1 MPSYSYTAINDAGI
15 KKKGIL
21 SADSEREARKL
32 VKDLKLTPLKISES
46 KNLDKTLRI
55 KNKDIV
61 LMTRQLATLLEASTP
76 IVDSIDITA
85 RQTKNKNLIQILYNL
100 KEDLVQGKRLGNS
113 MKKFPG
119 IFSDTYV
126 SMVSAGDSSG
136 NLETVFSK
144 LADYLEESASIK
156 QKVISALTYPIVL
169 IGFSIVVIISLLAF
183 VLPQVVGQFIKAGA
197 ELPFITKF
205 LIGISNN
212 IIPILI
218 ILAVLCAV
226 IFYSYKKY
234 VHKIENKISFDRR
247 VLNIPLL
254 GNFILNSELERFS
267 STMELLLA
275 SGTNLDVEL
284 DEWSKIFDNKF
295 LSRIIFNAKNDV
307 VEGKDFIVS
316 LKNEEVLPDIFIQ
329 LISSGYRSGNLAK
342 MFNKVSHF
350 MKSEIENKRA
360 VFLSLLEPVVIILMG
375 GFIMLIVLAILIPIM
390 QMNTLAIWRIK
401 KKDLLLSN

>member
-136 NLETVFSK
+136 NLDTVFSK
-144 LADYLEESASIK
+144 LADYLEESASIR
-156 QKVISALTYPIVL
+156 QKVISALTYPLIL
-169 IGFSIVVIISLLAF
+169 IGFSFIVVISLLAF
-183 VLPQVVGQFIKAGA
+183 VLPQVIDQFIKAGA

-212 IIPILI
+212 IIPIL
-218 ILAVLCAV
+218 LV
-226 IFYSYKKY
+226 ITFLSVGFYYLYKKY
-234 VHKIENKISFDRR
+234 TKKEKNKLLVDKKI
-247 VLNIPLL
+247 LAIPFL

-275 SGTNLDVEL
+275 SGTNLDIALE
-284 DEWSKIFDNKF
+284 ECSKIFNNQY
-295 LSRIIFNAKNDV
+295 LSNIIMNARNDV
-307 VEGKDFIVS
+307 VEGKDFIITI
-316 LKNEEVLPDIFIQ
+316 KQNEIFPDIFIQ
-329 LISSGYRSGNLAK
+329 LIASGYRSGNLEK
-342 MFNKVSHF
+342 MFNKVSNF
-350 MKSEIENKRA
+350 MKSEIETKRS
-360 VFLSLLEPVVIILMG
+360 VFLSLLEPIVIIFMG
-375 GFIMLIVLAILIPIM
+375 GFIMMIVLAILIPIM
-390 QMNTLAIWRIK
+390 QMNTLAI
-401 KKDLLLSN
+401 

>member
-1 MPSYSYTAINDAGI
+1 MPAYSYTAINQDGT

-21 SADSEREARKL
+21 SAESEREARKL
-32 VKDLKLTPLKISES
+32 VKELKLTPLKVSES
-46 KNLDKTLRI
+46 KDLGKTLKI
-55 KNKDIV
+55 KDKDIV
-61 LMTRQLATLLEASTP
+61 IMTRQLATLLEASTP
-76 IVDSIDITA
+76 IVEALNITA
-85 RQTKNKNLIQILYNL
+85 KQLKNKNLIYILYNL
-100 KEDLVQGKRLGNS
+100 KEEIIQGKRLGSS

-119 IFSDTYV
+119 VFSDTYI
-126 SMVSAGDSSG
+126 SMVTAGDSSG
-136 NLETVFSK
+136 NLDIVFTK

-218 ILAVLCAV
+218 IFAVLFAI
-226 IFYSYKKY
+226 IFYSYKNY
-234 VHKIENKISFDRR
+234 VRKIENKISFDQR

-275 SGTNLDVEL
+275 SGTNLDVAL
-284 DEWSKIFDNKF
+284 DECSKIFDNKF
-295 LSRIIFNAKNDV
+295 LSKIVVDAKNDV

-316 LKNEEVLPDIFIQ
+316 LKNEGIFPDIFIQ

-360 VFLSLLEPVVIILMG
+360 IFLSLLEPVVIIFMG

-390 QMNTLAIWRIK
+390 QMNTLVI
-401 KKDLLLSN
+401 

>member
-136 NLETVFSK
+136 NLDTVFSK
-144 LADYLEESASIK
+144 LADYLEESASIR
-156 QKVISALTYPIVL
+156 QKVISALTYPLIL
-169 IGFSIVVIISLLAF
+169 IGFSFIVVISLLAF
-183 VLPQVVGQFIKAGA
+183 VLPQVIDQFIKAGA

-212 IIPILI
+212 IIPIL
-218 ILAVLCAV
+218 LVVTFLSV
-226 IFYSYKKY
+226 GFYYVYKKY
-234 VHKIENKISFDRR
+234 TKKEKNKLLVDKKI
-247 VLNIPLL
+247 LAIPFL

-275 SGTNLDVEL
+275 SGTNLDVALE
-284 DEWSKIFDNKF
+284 ECSKIFNNQY
-295 LSRIIFNAKNDV
+295 LSNITMNARNDV
-307 VEGKDFIVS
+307 VEGKDFIITI
-316 LKNEEVLPDIFIQ
+316 KQNEIFPDIFIQ
-329 LISSGYRSGNLAK
+329 LIASGYRSGNLEK
-342 MFNKVSHF
+342 MFNKVSNF
-350 MKSEIENKRA
+350 MKSEIETKRS
-360 VFLSLLEPVVIILMG
+360 VFLSLLEPIVIIFMG
-375 GFIMLIVLAILIPIM
+375 GFIMMIVLAILIPIM
-390 QMNTLAIWRIK
+390 QMNTLAI
-401 KKDLLLSN
+401 

>member
-136 NLETVFSK
+136 NLDTVFSK
-144 LADYLEESASIK
+144 LADYLEESASIR
-156 QKVISALTYPIVL
+156 QKVISALTYPLIL
-169 IGFSIVVIISLLAF
+169 IGFSFIVVISLLAF
-183 VLPQVVGQFIKAGA
+183 VLPQVIDQFIKAGA

-212 IIPILI
+212 IIPIL
-218 ILAVLCAV
+218 LV
-226 IFYSYKKY
+226 ITFLSVGFYYVYKKY
-234 VHKIENKISFDRR
+234 TKKEKNKLLVDKKI
-247 VLNIPLL
+247 LAIPFL

-275 SGTNLDVEL
+275 SGTNLDIALE
-284 DEWSKIFDNKF
+284 ECSKIFSNQY
-295 LSRIIFNAKNDV
+295 LSNIIMNARNDV
-307 VEGKDFIVS
+307 VEGKDFIITM
-316 LKNEEVLPDIFIQ
+316 KQNEIFPDIFIQ
-329 LISSGYRSGNLAK
+329 LIASGYRSGNLEK
-342 MFNKVSHF
+342 MFNKVSNF
-350 MKSEIENKRA
+350 MKSEIENKRS
-360 VFLSLLEPVVIILMG
+360 VFLSLLEPIVIIFMG
-375 GFIMLIVLAILIPIM
+375 GFIMMIVLAILIPIM
-390 QMNTLAIWRIK
+390 QMNTLAI
-401 KKDLLLSN
+401 

>member
-1 MPSYSYTAINDAGI
+1 MPAYSYTAINQDGT

-21 SADSEREARKL
+21 SAESEREARKL
-32 VKDLKLTPLKISES
+32 VKELKLTPLKVSES
-46 KNLDKTLRI
+46 KDLGKTLKI
-55 KNKDIV
+55 KDKDIV
-61 LMTRQLATLLEASTP
+61 IMTRQLATLLEASTP
-76 IVDSIDITA
+76 IVEALNITA
-85 RQTKNKNLIQILYNL
+85 KQLKNKNLIYILYNL
-100 KEDLVQGKRLGNS
+100 KEEIIQGKRLGSS

-119 IFSDTYV
+119 VFSDTYI
-126 SMVSAGDSSG
+126 SMVTAGDSSG
-136 NLETVFSK
+136 NLDIVFTK

-218 ILAVLCAV
+218 IFAVLFAI
-226 IFYSYKKY
+226 IFYSYKNY
-234 VHKIENKISFDRR
+234 VRKIENKISFDQR

-275 SGTNLDVEL
+275 SGTNLDVAL
-284 DEWSKIFDNKF
+284 DECSKIFDNKF
-295 LSRIIFNAKNDV
+295 LSKIVVDAKNDV

-316 LKNEEVLPDIFIQ
+316 LKNEGIFPDIFIQ

-360 VFLSLLEPVVIILMG
+360 IFLSLLEPVVIILMG

-390 QMNTLAIWRIK
+390 QMNTLVI
-401 KKDLLLSN
+401 

>member
-1 MPSYSYTAINDAGI
+1 MPAYSYTAINQDGA

-21 SADSEREARKL
+21 SAESEREARKL
-32 VKDLKLTPLKISES
+32 VKDLKLTPLKVSES
-46 KNLDKTLRI
+46 KDLGKTLRI
-55 KNKDIV
+55 KDKDIV
-61 LMTRQLATLLEASTP
+61 IMTRQLATLLEASTP
-76 IVDSIDITA
+76 IVEALNITA
-85 RQTKNKNLIQILYNL
+85 KQLKNKNLIYILYNL
-100 KEDLVQGKRLGNS
+100 KEEIVQGKRLGSS

-119 IFSDTYV
+119 VFSDTYI
-126 SMVSAGDSSG
+126 SMVTAGDSSG
-136 NLETVFSK
+136 NLDIVFTK

-218 ILAVLCAV
+218 IFAVLCAV
-226 IFYSYKKY
+226 IFYSYKNY
-234 VHKIENKISFDRR
+234 VRKIENKISFDRR

-275 SGTNLDVEL
+275 SGTNLDVAL
-284 DEWSKIFDNKF
+284 DECSKIFDNKF
-295 LSRIIFNAKNDV
+295 LSKIVVDAKNDV

-316 LKNEEVLPDIFIQ
+316 LKNEGILPDIFIQ

-360 VFLSLLEPVVIILMG
+360 IFLSLLEPVVIILMG

-390 QMNTLAIWRIK
+390 QMNTLAI
-401 KKDLLLSN
+401 

>member
-136 NLETVFSK
+136 NLDTVFSK
-144 LADYLEESASIK
+144 LADYLEESASIR
-156 QKVISALTYPIVL
+156 QKVISALTYPLIL
-169 IGFSIVVIISLLAF
+169 IGFSFIVVISLLAF
-183 VLPQVVGQFIKAGA
+183 VLPQVIDQFIKAGA

-212 IIPILI
+212 IIPIL
-218 ILAVLCAV
+218 LV
-226 IFYSYKKY
+226 ITFLSVGFYYVYKKY
-234 VHKIENKISFDRR
+234 TKKEKNKLLVDKKI
-247 VLNIPLL
+247 LAIPFL

-275 SGTNLDVEL
+275 SGTNLDIALE
-284 DEWSKIFDNKF
+284 ECSKIFNNQY
-295 LSRIIFNAKNDV
+295 LSNIIMNARNDV
-307 VEGKDFIVS
+307 VEGKDFIITM
-316 LKNEEVLPDIFIQ
+316 KQNEIFPDIFIQ
-329 LISSGYRSGNLAK
+329 LIASGYRSGNLEK
-342 MFNKVSHF
+342 MFNKVSNF
-350 MKSEIENKRA
+350 MKSEIENKRS
-360 VFLSLLEPVVIILMG
+360 VFLSLLEPIVIIFMG
-375 GFIMLIVLAILIPIM
+375 GFIMMIVLSM
-390 QMNTLAIWRIK
+390 FVF
-401 KKDLLLSN
+401 LLD

>member
-1 MPSYSYTAINDAGI
+1 MPAYSYTAINQDGT

-21 SADSEREARKL
+21 SAESEREARKL
-32 VKDLKLTPLKISES
+32 VKELKLTPLKVSES
-46 KNLDKTLRI
+46 KDLGKTLKI
-55 KNKDIV
+55 KDKDIV
-61 LMTRQLATLLEASTP
+61 IMTRQLATLLEASTP
-76 IVDSIDITA
+76 IMEALNITA
-85 RQTKNKNLIQILYNL
+85 KQLKNKNLIYILYNL
-100 KEDLVQGKRLGNS
+100 KEEIIQGKRLGSS

-119 IFSDTYV
+119 VFSDTYI
-126 SMVSAGDSSG
+126 SMVKAGDSSG
-136 NLETVFSK
+136 NLDIVFTK

-218 ILAVLCAV
+218 IFAVLCV
-226 IFYSYKKY
+226 IIFYSYKNY
-234 VHKIENKISFDRR
+234 VRKIENKISFDQR

-275 SGTNLDVEL
+275 SGTNLDVAL
-284 DEWSKIFDNKF
+284 DECSKIFDNKF
-295 LSRIIFNAKNDV
+295 LSKIVVDAKNDV

-316 LKNEEVLPDIFIQ
+316 LKNEGIFPDIFIQ

-360 VFLSLLEPVVIILMG
+360 IFLSLLEPVVIILMG

-390 QMNTLAIWRIK
+390 QMNTLVI
-401 KKDLLLSN
+401 

>member
-76 IVDSIDITA
+76 IFDSIDITA

-136 NLETVFSK
+136 NLDTVFSK
-144 LADYLEESASIK
+144 LADYLEESASIR
-156 QKVISALTYPIVL
+156 QKVISALTYPLIL
-169 IGFSIVVIISLLAF
+169 IGFSFIVVISLLAF
-183 VLPQVVGQFIKAGA
+183 VLPQVIDQFIKAGA

-212 IIPILI
+212 IIPIL
-218 ILAVLCAV
+218 LV
-226 IFYSYKKY
+226 ITFLSVGFYYVYKKY
-234 VHKIENKISFDRR
+234 TKKEKNKLLVDKKI
-247 VLNIPLL
+247 LAIPFL

-275 SGTNLDVEL
+275 SGTNLDIALE
-284 DEWSKIFDNKF
+284 ECSKIFNNQY
-295 LSRIIFNAKNDV
+295 LSNIIMNARNDV
-307 VEGKDFIVS
+307 VEGKDFIITM
-316 LKNEEVLPDIFIQ
+316 KQNEIFPDIFIQ
-329 LISSGYRSGNLAK
+329 LIASGYRSGNLEK
-342 MFNKVSHF
+342 MFNKVSNF
-350 MKSEIENKRA
+350 MKSEIENKRS
-360 VFLSLLEPVVIILMG
+360 VFLSLLEPIVIIFMG
-375 GFIMLIVLAILIPIM
+375 GFIMMIVLAILIPIM
-390 QMNTLAIWRIK
+390 QMNTLAI
-401 KKDLLLSN
+401 

>member
-55 KNKDIV
+55 KNKDVI

-136 NLETVFSK
+136 NLDTVFSK
-144 LADYLEESASIK
+144 LADYLEESASIR
-156 QKVISALTYPIVL
+156 QKVISALTYPLIL
-169 IGFSIVVIISLLAF
+169 IGFSFIVVISLLAF
-183 VLPQVVGQFIKAGA
+183 VLPQVIDQFIKAGA

-212 IIPILI
+212 IIPIL
-218 ILAVLCAV
+218 LV
-226 IFYSYKKY
+226 ITFLSVGFYYVYKKY
-234 VHKIENKISFDRR
+234 TKKEKNKLLVDKKI
-247 VLNIPLL
+247 LAIPFL

-275 SGTNLDVEL
+275 SGTNLDIALE
-284 DEWSKIFDNKF
+284 ECSKIFNNQY
-295 LSRIIFNAKNDV
+295 LSNIIMSARNDV
-307 VEGKDFIVS
+307 VEGKDFIITM
-316 LKNEEVLPDIFIQ
+316 KQNEIFPDIFIQ
-329 LISSGYRSGNLAK
+329 LIASGYRSGNLEK
-342 MFNKVSHF
+342 MFNKVSNF
-350 MKSEIENKRA
+350 MKSEIETKRS
-360 VFLSLLEPVVIILMG
+360 VFLSLIEPIVIIFMG
-375 GFIMLIVLAILIPIM
+375 GFIMMIVLAILIPIM
-390 QMNTLAIWRIK
+390 QMNTLAI
-401 KKDLLLSN
+401 

>member
-1 MPSYSYTAINDAGI
+1 MPAYSYTAINQDGT

-21 SADSEREARKL
+21 SAESEREARKL
-32 VKDLKLTPLKISES
+32 VKDLKLTPLKVSES
-46 KNLDKTLRI
+46 KDLGKTLKI
-55 KNKDIV
+55 KDKDIV
-61 LMTRQLATLLEASTP
+61 IMTRQLATLLEASTP
-76 IVDSIDITA
+76 IVEALNITA
-85 RQTKNKNLIQILYNL
+85 NQLQNKNLVYILYNL
-100 KEDLVQGKRLGNS
+100 KEDIVQGKRLGSS
-113 MKKFPG
+113 MRKFPG
-119 IFSDTYV
+119 VFSDTYI

-136 NLETVFSK
+136 NLDIVFTK

-156 QKVISALTYPIVL
+156 QKVISALTYPLIL

-212 IIPILI
+212 IVPILI
-218 ILAVLCAV
+218 VLV
-226 IFYSYKKY
+226 LFISIIFYFYKNY
-234 VHKIENKISFDRR
+234 VSKIENRIKFDRK

-254 GNFILNSELERFS
+254 GNFVLNSELERFS

-275 SGTNLDVEL
+275 SGTNLDVALE
-284 DEWSKIFDNKF
+284 ECSKIFDNSF
-295 LSRIIFNAKNDV
+295 LSNIVLEAKNDV
-307 VEGKDFIVS
+307 VEGKDFIIS
-316 LKNEEVLPDIFIQ
+316 LKNEGIFPDIFIQ

-360 VFLSLLEPVVIILMG
+360 IFLSLLEPVVIIFMG

-390 QMNTLAIWRIK
+390 QMNTLAI
-401 KKDLLLSN
+401 

>member
-55 KNKDIV
+55 KNKDVV

-136 NLETVFSK
+136 NLDTVFSK
-144 LADYLEESASIK
+144 LADYLEESASIR
-156 QKVISALTYPIVL
+156 QKVISALTYPLIL
-169 IGFSIVVIISLLAF
+169 IGFSFIVVISLLAF
-183 VLPQVVGQFIKAGA
+183 VLPQVIDQFIKAGA

-212 IIPILI
+212 IIPIL
-218 ILAVLCAV
+218 LV
-226 IFYSYKKY
+226 ITFLSVGFYYLYKKY
-234 VHKIENKISFDRR
+234 TKKEKNKLLVDKKI
-247 VLNIPLL
+247 LAIPFL

-275 SGTNLDVEL
+275 SGTNLDIALE
-284 DEWSKIFDNKF
+284 ECSKIFNNQY
-295 LSRIIFNAKNDV
+295 LSNIIMNARNDV
-307 VEGKDFIVS
+307 VEGKDFIITM
-316 LKNEEVLPDIFIQ
+316 KQNEIFPDIFIQ
-329 LISSGYRSGNLAK
+329 LIASGYRSGNLEK
-342 MFNKVSHF
+342 MFNKVSNF
-350 MKSEIENKRA
+350 MKSEIENKRS
-360 VFLSLLEPVVIILMG
+360 VFLSLLEPIVIIFMG
-375 GFIMLIVLAILIPIM
+375 GFIMMIVLAILIPIM
-390 QMNTLAIWRIK
+390 QMNTLAI
-401 KKDLLLSN
+401 